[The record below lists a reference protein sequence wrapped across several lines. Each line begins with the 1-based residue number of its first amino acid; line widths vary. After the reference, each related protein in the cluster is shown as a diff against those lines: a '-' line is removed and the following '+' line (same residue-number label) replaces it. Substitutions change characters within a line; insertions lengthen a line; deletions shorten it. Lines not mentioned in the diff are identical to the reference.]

1 MPIAGRVETPLHR
14 DSRRWA
20 KSAGGFRARVDRSR
34 TSIIDEVGQKLYRTN
49 DPLRYERM
57 FDTVG
62 RMHFEV
68 DVIVQHPLDAQAEQ
82 FLSSVQRS
90 ANRVL
95 RFRGDHRQIIV
106 TVEAHAFD
114 RDGAVR
120 AAVQEVAHIYPLV
133 EFHATGEPR
142 SIST

>member
-1 MPIAGRVETPLHR
+1 M
-14 DSRRWA
+14 
-20 KSAGGFRARVDRSR
+20 
-34 TSIIDEVGQKLYRTN
+34 
-49 DPLRYERM
+49 RYEHM
-57 FDTVG
+57 FATVG
-62 RMHFEV
+62 PMHYEV

-95 RFRGDHRQIIV
+95 RFRGDDRQIVV

-114 RDGAVR
+114 RESAVR

-133 EFHATGEPR
+133 DFEPTGEPR
-142 SIST
+142 PLGGRPSG